1 MTVAH
6 RISALVISLL
16 AATAVTFGAG
26 WLGYQSARA
35 DGEPL
40 LVAEDTLNVY
50 ASAPGTHEVTITQ
63 ATGERFIVYSV
74 VDAQVDG
81 APILLAQADTS
92 PALPDAGSASAPVA
106 LEPAPETKP
115 ADKLHDP
122 LASPQAAFDDLKAA
136 KKLGWGVLVLAVLI
150 MTCRVL
156 GRLGGAFKFLA
167 TGKVAILIG
176 AVGTLAMTAYNALV
190 LGGTWMAALAA
201 AIVAGAAFW
210 DAQAKPKES
219 AKATS

>member
-40 LVAEDTLNVY
+40 LVSEETLNAPV
-50 ASAPGTHEVTITQ
+50 PGTHEVSVTSANGDTVI
-63 ATGERFIVYSV
+63 AYNV
-74 VDAQVDG
+74 VDAKLDG

-92 PALPDAGSASAPVA
+92 RAPLDAGSASAPQPTPSDTLADPVA
-106 LEPAPETKP
+106 AP
-115 ADKLHDP
+115 
-122 LASPQAAFDDLKAA
+122 QQAFDDLKAA
-136 KKLGWGVLVLAVLI
+136 KKLGWGLFVLAALVML
-150 MTCRVL
+150 CRVL
-156 GRLGGAFKFLA
+156 GRLGGMFTRLR
-167 TGKVAILIG
+167 TGKVALVIG
-176 AVGTLAMTAYNALV
+176 AVGSLAVTAYNALA

-201 AIVAGAAFW
+201 AIVAGAAAW
-210 DAQAKPKES
+210 DAQGKPKTAE
-219 AKATS
+219 A